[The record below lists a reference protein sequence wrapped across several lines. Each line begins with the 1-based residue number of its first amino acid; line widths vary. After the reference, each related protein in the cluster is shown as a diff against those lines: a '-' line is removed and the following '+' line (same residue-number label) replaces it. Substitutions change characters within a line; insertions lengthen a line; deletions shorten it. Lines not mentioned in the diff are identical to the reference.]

1 MKRATEDADRFAL
14 ISPMISPR
22 TLCFTAAALLA
33 GCVSNTNSASHPAAL
48 TPGDPSAPSQVTP
61 SEALT
66 IARQLASHPWR
77 PFSKN
82 ILHAKDRAGVLVNTP
97 DAGFHGQPERPGW
110 WLPGEVNTGVPY
122 KWGGFDDAAS
132 FDTAIANGLAAGD
145 VASPAKRREDRA
157 AVSAQAAGVDCSGF
171 VSRCLKL
178 PSVHDTAQLPSL
190 CTVLPGADDLRPGD
204 LLNIPHRHVL
214 LCAGWAAPDHSW
226 IYFYETGGAP
236 EHWRP
241 GLKQAPLDALI
252 ALGYQPLRYRG
263 MATEPRTDG
272 KQVLTR
278 AALSSA
284 AVVSR
289 PTVGER

>member
-1 MKRATEDADRFAL
+1 MCCMADKSAL
-14 ISPMISPR
+14 SSSSVILRRCS
-22 TLCFTAAALLA
+22 LAVAALLTGCA
-33 GCVSNTNSASHPAAL
+33 GTLPTVQL

-61 SEALT
+61 GEALA
-66 IARQLASHPWR
+66 IARRLASHEWR

-82 ILHAKDRAGVLVNTP
+82 IMHGKDATGVLVHTP
-97 DAGFHGQPERPGW
+97 DAGFHEQPERPGW

-122 KWGGFDDAAS
+122 KWGGFDDPIS

-145 VASPAKRREDRA
+145 VSSPAKRRADKA

-190 CTVLPGADDLRPGD
+190 CNVLPGGGDLRPGD

-214 LCAGWAAPDHSW
+214 LCAGWASPDHAW
-226 IYFYETGGAP
+226 IFFYETGGAP
-236 EHWRP
+236 DHWRP
-241 GLKQAPLDALI
+241 GLKQAPLDALL

-263 MATEPRTDG
+263 MATESRTDG
-272 KQVLTR
+272 KQILTR

-284 AVVSR
+284 AVVSA
-289 PTVGER
+289 PAVGEP